1 MSVNFYKR
9 RGFTLIELLVVI
21 AIIAILISLLLP
33 AVQSA
38 REAARRT
45 QCRNNMKQLALA
57 LHNYAD
63 AYTTLPPS
71 RLEPD
76 VAVADEFGAP
86 MAHAGESTYMSW
98 TAMALPFL
106 EQANLSH
113 MINFEVAWSDADNR
127 DAISTPLSVFKCPSS
142 PTNNAVDPYWCP
154 GAAGGDY
161 GSLNEVKK
169 RVYTDVFG
177 VDAPDSK
184 ARAGALSKGVGNR
197 FADIKDGTSNTI
209 MLCEA
214 AGQPAVYTR
223 AGLMNAARFSA
234 YTDDKIIDE
243 SVSTLSFDG
252 YAPADGTGWA
262 DPDGGFSINGATE
275 DGLNKYGPYFVN
287 RINVSEPFSFH
298 TGSVTLALAD
308 GSVRSVSESVD
319 GQVFV
324 AAVTRSGGEL
334 QGQW

>member
-1 MSVNFYKR
+1 MSVNSYKR

-33 AVQSA
+33 AVQQA

-57 LHNYAD
+57 IHNYAD
-63 AYTTLPPS
+63 AYTILPPS

-76 VAVADEFGAP
+76 VAVEDEFGAP

-106 EQANLSH
+106 DQANLSNG
-113 MINFEVAWSDADNR
+113 INFERAWSDADNR
-127 DAISTPLSVFKCPSS
+127 DMISIPVSVFKCPSS

-169 RVYTDVFG
+169 KVYTEVFG
-177 VDAPDSK
+177 VDDPGDF

-197 FADIKDGTSNTI
+197 FADIQDGTSNTI
-209 MLCEA
+209 LLCEA
-214 AGQPAVYTR
+214 AGQPAVYTSE
-223 AGLMNAARFSA
+223 GPMNAARFAA
-234 YTDDKIIDE
+234 YTDDKIIDG
-243 SVSTLSFDG
+243 SVSTPSFGG

-262 DPDGGFSINGATE
+262 DPDGGFSINGATA
-275 DGLNKYGPYFVN
+275 DGLNKYGPYFIN

-298 TGSVTLALAD
+298 PGSVVVALAD
-308 GSVRSVSESVD
+308 GSVRSVSENVD
-319 GQVFV
+319 GQTFV
-324 AAVTRSGGEL
+324 AACTRSGGEI
-334 QGQW
+334 QGEW